1 MPLTVRP
8 LERSDHAEWRR
19 LWTAYL
25 DFYESTV
32 PEAVYASTWERLI
45 DGGRFEPRGWLA
57 VLDGRPVGLVH
68 AILHRTCWAIA
79 DNCYLQDL
87 YADPQ
92 VRGQGI
98 GRALIEQVYRHADA
112 VGANN
117 VYWMTHET
125 NATARQLYDRIA
137 KRTGF
142 IQYKR

>member
-1 MPLTVRP
+1 MPVTVRP

-25 DFYESTV
+25 TFYETRL
-32 PEAVYASTWERLI
+32 PEEVYAATWARLFAE
-45 DGGRFEPRGWLA
+45 GAYEPRGWLA
-57 VLDGRPVGLVH
+57 ILDGAPVGLVH
-68 AILHRTCWAIA
+68 AIMHRTCWAVS

-87 YADPQ
+87 FADPH

-112 VGANN
+112 VGANT
-117 VYWMTHET
+117 VYWMTQAG

-137 KRTGF
+137 KHTGF
-142 IQYKR
+142 VKYQR